1 MTLHIIV
8 TQKDLAGTRGNG
20 KQCRDGWGWIQMSV
34 GMGRHG
40 CGTGGNGTEIHLRA
54 DLYNNSNTNRPIC
67 DEVIASNLDVYPFIS

>member
-1 MTLHIIV
+1 
-8 TQKDLAGTRGNG
+8 
-20 KQCRDGWGWIQMSV
+20 MSV